1 MNLRRV
7 FYGPSE
13 LRAGWRLLIFAA
25 IVSGLLQ
32 SENFAARNW
41 LSGIGNDANFVL
53 FELCSFLSFLLA
65 SWIMAKLERRTVGDY
80 GLPGRRTLRGEFW
93 QGAAMGFGSLTLLLV
108 VMRAAGLF
116 YFGHLALHGALIF
129 GWATAFAI
137 LFLLVAFKEEFAL
150 RGYALFTLSTG
161 VGFWPSAIALSAFFG
176 YGHRNNTGE
185 TWVGVT
191 SAAAFGLLFCL
202 MLRRTG
208 NLWLPIG
215 FHTAWDWGQ
224 SYFYGV
230 PDSGVVV
237 PGHLL
242 NSSAAGPA
250 WLSGGTVGPEGSVLC
265 LVLMV
270 VIWFVFAALFPAA
283 KYPDPAALPDP
294 RRPRSVLAP

>member
-1 MNLRRV
+1 MNLRQV

-25 IVSGLLQ
+25 IVYGLQQCQ
-32 SENFAARNW
+32 SFVARVW
-41 LSGIGNDANFVL
+41 LRGIGNDA
-53 FELCSFLSFLLA
+53 SFLYFETTTFLIYLLA
-65 SWIMAKLERRTVGDY
+65 SWIMGKLENRRVGDY

-93 QGAAMGFGSLTLLLV
+93 QGAAIGFASLTLLLA

-116 YFGHLALHGALIF
+116 YFGHLALHGARIF

-137 LFLLVAFKEEFAL
+137 LFLLVALKEEFAL

-161 VGFWPSAIALSAFFG
+161 IGFWPAAILLSAYFG
-176 YGHRNNTGE
+176 YGHRGNTGE
-185 TWVGVT
+185 TWVGLT

-208 NLWLPIG
+208 DLWLPIG
-215 FHTAWDWGQ
+215 FHAAWDWGE

-242 NSSAAGPA
+242 NSSSTGAW

-265 LVLMV
+265 LVLML

-294 RRPRSVLAP
+294 RRPRSALAP

>member
-1 MNLRRV
+1 MILRRV

-25 IVSGLLQ
+25 IVYGLLQ
-32 SENFAARNW
+32 SQNFAARKW
-41 LSGIGNDANFVL
+41 LRGIGNDANFVL
-53 FELCSFLSFLLA
+53 FELASFLSFLLA
-65 SWIMAKLERRTVGDY
+65 SWIMAKLEQRTVGDY

-93 QGAAMGFGSLTLLLV
+93 QGAAMGFGSLTVLLV
-108 VMRAAGLF
+108 VMRAAGFF
-116 YFGHLALHGALIF
+116 YFGRLALHGALIF
-129 GWATAFAI
+129 GWAAAFAV
-137 LFLLVAFKEEFAL
+137 LFLLVALKEEFAL

-161 VGFWPSAIALSAFFG
+161 LGFWPSAIALSAYFG
-176 YGHRNNTGE
+176 FGHRGNSGE
-185 TWVGVT
+185 TWIGLS
-191 SAAAFGLLFCL
+191 SAAAFGLLACL

-270 VIWFVFAALFPAA
+270 VIWFAFAAMFPAV

-294 RRPRSVLAP
+294 SRPRSALAP

>member
-1 MNLRRV
+1 MNLRQV

-25 IVSGLLQ
+25 IVYGLQQCQ
-32 SENFAARNW
+32 SFVARVW
-41 LSGIGNDANFVL
+41 LRGIGNDA
-53 FELCSFLSFLLA
+53 SFLYFETTTFLIYLLA
-65 SWIMAKLERRTVGDY
+65 SWIMGKLENRRVGDY

-93 QGAAMGFGSLTLLLV
+93 QGAAIGFASLTLLLA

-116 YFGHLALHGALIF
+116 YFGHLALHGARIF

-137 LFLLVAFKEEFAL
+137 LFLLVALKEEFAL

-161 VGFWPSAIALSAFFG
+161 IGFWPAAILLSAYFG
-176 YGHRNNTGE
+176 YGHRGNTGE
-185 TWVGVT
+185 TWVGLT

-208 NLWLPIG
+208 NLWLPLG
-215 FHTAWDWGQ
+215 FHASWDWGQ

-265 LVLMV
+265 LALML

-294 RRPRSVLAP
+294 RHPRRVLAP